1 MHKREVSMSMPPQG
15 LPSGELLDQ
24 LARAVTDN
32 DDLESL
38 VRPLLEL
45 LQAVTGLESTYLTTI
60 DLDGRFQHI
69 QFAYNTHGLTIP
81 EGLSVPWGDTLCKRA
96 LDEGRAYTDNVA
108 ECWGDSD
115 AARQL
120 GLVTYLSVPVRVG
133 DSELYGTLCGASA
146 SRVAVSAEAERLL
159 GLFATLISRQIERDR
174 LLQKLRQEN
183 TLFSSYA
190 LTDPLTGIPN
200 RRALNHELPRSL
212 ANAARYGEALYI
224 AFIDLDGFKAI
235 NDHYGHDAGDRFLIS
250 ITSAL
255 IKGLRTGD
263 YLARIGGD
271 EFVFVGLGSR
281 TDTAEKDENVLRQRL
296 ESLTTG
302 RFDIG
307 YQSIEYPGASVGLIR
322 AGEGDQEIEGL
333 LKRADAAMYA
343 VKRNRRANR

>member
-1 MHKREVSMSMPPQG
+1 MSMPPQG

-45 LQAVTGLESTYLTTI
+45 LQAVTELESTYLTTI
-60 DLDGRFQHI
+60 DPDERFQHI
-69 QFAYNTHGLTIP
+69 QFAYNPHGLTIP
-81 EGLSVPWGDTLCKRA
+81 EGLSVPWSDTLCKRA
-96 LDEGRAYTDNVA
+96 LDEGRAYTDTVA
-108 ECWGDSD
+108 ECWADSG

-120 GLVTYLSVPVRVG
+120 GLVTYLSAPVRVG

-146 SRVAVSAEAERLL
+146 SRVAVTAEAERLL
-159 GLFATLISRQIERDR
+159 GLFANLIARQIERDR

-183 TLFSSYA
+183 SLFSSYA

-200 RRALNHELPRSL
+200 RRALYHELSRSL

-235 NDHYGHDAGDRFLIS
+235 NDQYGHDAGDRFLIS
-250 ITSAL
+250 MTSVL
-255 IKGLRTGD
+255 TKGLRTGD
-263 YLARIGGD
+263 YLARTGGD
-271 EFVFVGLGSR
+271 EFVFFGLGSR
-281 TDTAEKDENVLRQRL
+281 ADTADKDEDVLHHRL

-322 AGEGDQEIEGL
+322 AGNGERDIDGL
-333 LKRADAAMYA
+333 LKRADAAMYV
-343 VKRNRRANR
+343 VKRARRSRRQF

>member
-1 MHKREVSMSMPPQG
+1 MNQS

-60 DLDGRFQHI
+60 DPDERFQRI
-69 QFAYNTHGLTIP
+69 LFACNSHELTIP
-81 EGLSVPWGDTLCKRA
+81 EGLAVPWNDTLCKRA
-96 LDEGRAYTDNVA
+96 LDEGRAYTDDVA
-108 ECWGDSD
+108 GCWGDSD
-115 AARQL
+115 AAKEL

-159 GLFATLISRQIERDR
+159 GLFATLIARQIERDR

-190 LTDPLTGIPN
+190 MTDPLTGIPN
-200 RRALNHELPRSL
+200 RRALNNDLPRSL
-212 ANAARYGEALYI
+212 ANASRYGEALYV

-235 NDHYGHDAGDRFLIS
+235 NDRYGHDAGDRFLIS
-250 ITSAL
+250 VTSAL
-255 IKGLRTGD
+255 VKGLRTGD

-271 EFVFVGLGSR
+271 EFVFFGLGSGTGS
-281 TDTAEKDENVLRQRL
+281 TDNDENALRERL
-296 ESLTTG
+296 ERLTTG

-307 YQSIEYPGASVGLIR
+307 CQSIEYQGASVGLIR
-322 AGEGDQEIEGL
+322 AGDGDEDTDML
-333 LKRADAAMYA
+333 LKRADGAMYA
-343 VKRNRRANR
+343 VKMNRRGRG

>member
-1 MHKREVSMSMPPQG
+1 MPIAQQS
-15 LPSGELLDQ
+15 LPSDKLLAQ

-45 LQAVTGLESTYLTTI
+45 LQAVTDLESTYLTTI
-60 DLDGRFQHI
+60 DPDARFQHI
-69 QFAYNTHGLTIP
+69 LFAHNSHELTIP
-81 EGLSVPWGDTLCKRA
+81 EGLAVPWGDTLCKRA
-96 LDEGRAYTDNVA
+96 LNEGRAYTDNVA

-115 AARQL
+115 AAREL

-146 SRVAVSAEAERLL
+146 FRVTVSNEAKRLL
-159 GLFATLISRQIERDR
+159 DLFATLIARQIERDR

-190 LTDPLTGIPN
+190 MTDPLTGIPN
-200 RRALNHELPRSL
+200 RRALNNELPRSL
-212 ANAARYGEALYI
+212 ANASRYGEALYI

-235 NDHYGHDAGDRFLIS
+235 NDSYGHDAGDRFLIS

-255 IKGLRTGD
+255 AQGLRTGD
-263 YLARIGGD
+263 YLARVGGD
-271 EFVFVGLGSR
+271 EFVFFGLGSR
-281 TDTAEKDENVLRQRL
+281 TDATEDESALRKRL
-296 ESLTTG
+296 ERLTIG
-302 RFDIG
+302 HFDIG
-307 YQSIEYPGASVGLIR
+307 FQSIAYQGASVGLIR
-322 AGEGDQEIEGL
+322 AGEDEQDCEEL

-343 VKRNRRANR
+343 VKMNKRGA